1 MAEFVSSISPS
12 LSSIM
17 HGSSL
22 ACDVAIRVRVFSI
35 PKFRTVW
42 RPSLI
47 AHTYGA
53 VCSISSLPVRNSW
66 LWDDPSRSRAR
77 ITLLKLFFE
86 ADRIFS
92 RKVLFV
98 LRSEEHTS
106 ELQSQSNLVCRL
118 LLEKKKSH

>member
-22 ACDVAIRVRVFSI
+22 ARDVAIRGRVFSL
-35 PKFRTVW
+35 PQFRTVW
-42 RPSLI
+42 LPSLI

-53 VCSISSLPVRNSW
+53 VCSISFFPVRNSW
-66 LWDDPSRSRAR
+66 LWDEPSRSRAR
-77 ITLLKLFFE
+77 IILLKLFFE

-92 RKVLFV
+92 RKVLPLLTCF
-98 LRSEEHTS
+98 LTCSLCLSRE
-106 ELQSQSNLVCRL
+106 RL
-118 LLEKKKSH
+118 SLA

>member
-17 HGSSL
+17 HGNSL
-22 ACDVAIRVRVFSI
+22 ACDVVIRDRVFSI

-53 VCSISSLPVRNSW
+53 VCSISFLPVRNSW
-66 LWDDPSRSRAR
+66 LWDEPSRSRAR

-98 LRSEEHTS
+98 LTCF
-106 ELQSQSNLVCRL
+106 LNCALCLSQERL
-118 LLEKKKSH
+118 SLA